1 MALAAYASFDRR
13 RLLAVTPP
21 PRQPRP
27 VTQAL
32 IVHRAEIVRAGVSSL
47 LSSAAPFDVAD
58 AGSVF
63 EAIRLSSTFHPHVV
77 LFDFAPGEGAE
88 ACRLLAGLWPRPKLV
103 ALVTRSQA
111 VSAHE
116 CLDAGADAAIA
127 VDTVSRETFLAAIQR
142 TLNGGGPVAAGF
154 RPEVALPV
162 DAAIDSGPLALLTPR
177 EREIL
182 FLIGEGRSNKEIA
195 SALVLSIKTVEAHRS
210 NLSRKLNVRP
220 RAGLMRLAMAGGL
233 A

>member
-1 MALAAYASFDRR
+1 MTLATHTSFDRR

-21 PRQPRP
+21 PRQPRL

-32 IVHRAEIVRAGVSSL
+32 IVHRAEIVRAGLSSL
-47 LSSAAPFDVAD
+47 LSSAAPFDVTDTA
-58 AGSVF
+58 SVF

-88 ACRLLAGLWPRPKLV
+88 VCRLLAGLWPRPKLI
-103 ALVTRSQA
+103 ALVGRSQS
-111 VSAHE
+111 VSARE
-116 CLDAGADAAIA
+116 CLDSGADAAIA
-127 VDTVSRETFLAAIQR
+127 IDTVSRETFLVAIQR
-142 TLNGGGPVAAGF
+142 ALDGSGPVVAGF
-154 RPEVALPV
+154 RPEADVPV
-162 DAAIDSGPLALLTPR
+162 DASIDSGRLAVLTPR

-182 FLIGEGRSNKEIA
+182 FLIGDGRSNKEIA
-195 SALVLSIKTVEAHRS
+195 GALVLSIKTIEAHRA

-220 RAGLMRLAMAGGL
+220 RAGLMRLAMVGGF